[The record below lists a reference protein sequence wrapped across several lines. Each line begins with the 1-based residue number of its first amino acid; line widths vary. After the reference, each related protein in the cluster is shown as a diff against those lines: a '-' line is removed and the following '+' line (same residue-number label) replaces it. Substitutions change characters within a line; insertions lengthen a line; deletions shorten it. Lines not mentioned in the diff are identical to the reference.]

1 MIVKHNRNRAP
12 FIIVCGFISVLF
24 SQASL
29 ATDAWPISTPADEG
43 VDAAALSALDAELL
57 AGKHGNVDS
66 LLIIRHGKVVFESLY
81 PHDYATQNPVP
92 EAPTGMYNYYDP
104 RWHPWY
110 FGNTELH
117 TMQSVTKSVLSVLY
131 GVASQRGVLPP
142 ADSPALALLTGRKF
156 ADPDGR
162 KAKITLSDLL
172 TMRSGLAWDE
182 ENYPYTDLRNDAA
195 VMEASSDWV
204 QFVLDKPMAMDAGS
218 SYLYNSGVTMVLG
231 EILEQLTGQKL
242 AAYAEKELFEPLGI
256 TESFWK
262 HSPKGL
268 ADVEGGLYLSPRDMA
283 KIVRLY
289 QQGGR
294 WNGRQIVPEQWVHNS
309 LVPATVSTYPG
320 EDIYEQWGY
329 GYQWWVFTDYLGQTA
344 WGGSGYGGQYPVV
357 VPGLDLIVV
366 FTGWNIYEGSTTD
379 PLSLLRDRILPAVH

>member
-1 MIVKHNRNRAP
+1 M
-12 FIIVCGFISVLF
+12 
-24 SQASL
+24 
-29 ATDAWPISTPADEG
+29 
-43 VDAAALSALDAELL
+43 
-57 AGKHGNVDS
+57 
-66 LLIIRHGKVVFESLY
+66 
-81 PHDYATQNPVP
+81 
-92 EAPTGMYNYYDP
+92 
-104 RWHPWY
+104 
-110 FGNTELH
+110 
-117 TMQSVTKSVLSVLY
+117 
-131 GVASQRGVLPP
+131 
-142 ADSPALALLTGRKF
+142 
-156 ADPDGR
+156 
-162 KAKITLSDLL
+162 
-172 TMRSGLAWDE
+172 
-182 ENYPYTDLRNDAA
+182 
-195 VMEASSDWV
+195 
-204 QFVLDKPMAMDAGS
+204 
-218 SYLYNSGVTMVLG
+218 
-231 EILEQLTGQKL
+231 
-242 AAYAEKELFEPLGI
+242 
-256 TESFWK
+256 K

-268 ADVEGGLYLSPRDMA
+268 ADVECGLYLSPRDMA